1 LETNKAIALTNQ
13 GIESLKADRLDG
25 AFNFLVEAISTDLL
39 YRNSYLQLYTL
50 VMNDSTR
57 IDTAISILQ
66 QSKKYFNKMMK
77 YASIWT
83 KCIK

>member
-13 GIESLKADRLDG
+13 GIESLKADRLDD

-77 YASIWT
+77 YATIWT